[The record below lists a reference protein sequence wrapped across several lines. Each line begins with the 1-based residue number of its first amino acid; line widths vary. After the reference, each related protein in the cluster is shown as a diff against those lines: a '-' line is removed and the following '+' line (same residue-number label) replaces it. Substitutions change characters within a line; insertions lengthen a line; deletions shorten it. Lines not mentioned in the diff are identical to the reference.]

1 MDLTDGRRSPH
12 TWVPWTMP
20 SYNLTKSGRAEILTS
35 IKKPGRAP
43 KEDLTIPADL
53 IYYVGGWCVAL
64 VFLVSICCWSVNFF
78 IKQFTERTY
87 EQFRMRLT
95 REAEQAMKLF
105 REGLCEQIVLQ
116 ENRTDSVAKLYALL
130 IDLMRVG
137 KDFTSSLG
145 RGDFMM
151 LEIRL
156 GPVRETGDS
165 FLETYQRQSLHFSE
179 EFCSTINALLTDQK
193 AVIQVITDNLQM
205 PGRDPVAI
213 RSREAEMKQSWLH
226 FEDRIT
232 EVMEIMRNEFRSRRS
247 APGNPLMNWL
257 REVPPPKSSSSPENE

>member
-1 MDLTDGRRSPH
+1 
-12 TWVPWTMP
+12 MP
-20 SYNLTKSGRAEILTS
+20 SYNLTKSRRAGIIIL
-35 IKKPGRAP
+35 IKRPARAP
-43 KEDLTIPADL
+43 KEDFIIPVDI
-53 IYYVGGWCVAL
+53 IYYVGGWCIAL
-64 VFLVSICCWSVNFF
+64 VFLASICCWSVNFF

-87 EQFRMRLT
+87 EQFRVRLT

-137 KDFTSSLG
+137 KGFTSSLG
-145 RGDFMM
+145 RGDLTM
-151 LEIRL
+151 LEFRF
-156 GPVRETGDS
+156 GPVQETGDA

-205 PGRDPVAI
+205 PGRDPLAI
-213 RSREAEMKQSWLH
+213 RSREAEMKQTWLH

-232 EVMEIMRNEFRSRRS
+232 EVMEIMRDEFRSRRS
-247 APGNPLMNWL
+247 APGNPLLNWL
-257 REVPPPKSSSSPENE
+257 REIPPPKSSSSPENE